1 MNLAQSGYKMNYEIK
16 EEIPSVDDYIN
27 IRLKAGL
34 SRKSKE
40 AATIG
45 LSNSIHSVVVYSSN
59 KPIAIGR
66 IIGDGGCF
74 FEITDMAV
82 LPEHQK
88 KGVGALI
95 MNALVDY
102 LNLNAPITA
111 YVSLMADH
119 GTPHFYEKFGFTLSE
134 MPKSSG
140 MYMRIK

>member
-1 MNLAQSGYKMNYEIK
+1 MSYEIRN
-16 EEIPSVDDYIN
+16 EIPSVTDYIE

-34 SRKSKE
+34 SRKSPE

-45 LSNSIHSVVVYSSN
+45 LRNSIFGVVVYLEN
-59 KPIAIGR
+59 TPIGIGR

-82 LPEHQK
+82 LPEHQN
-88 KGVGALI
+88 KGVGKLI
-95 MNALVDY
+95 METLVKW
-102 LNLNAPITA
+102 LNENAPATA

-119 GTPHFYEKFGFTLSE
+119 GTPEFYAKFGFIKAE

-140 MYMRIK
+140 MYMRIV

>member
-1 MNLAQSGYKMNYEIK
+1 VTYEVK
-16 EEIPSVDDYIN
+16 EEIPGVKNYID

-34 SRKSKE
+34 SRKSEE
-40 AATIG
+40 AAALG
-45 LSNSIHSVVVYSSN
+45 LPNSLYSVVVYTEN
-59 KPIAIGR
+59 QPVGIGR

-74 FEITDMAV
+74 FEVTDMAV

-88 KGVGALI
+88 KGVGKMI
-95 MNALVDY
+95 MDALVNY
-102 LNLNAPITA
+102 LHSNAPKTA

-119 GTPHFYEKFGFTLSE
+119 GTPNFYAKFGFMFSE

>member
-1 MNLAQSGYKMNYEIK
+1 MNYEVK
-16 EEIPSVDDYIN
+16 EEVPSISNYIN

-34 SRKSKE
+34 SRKSEE
-40 AATIG
+40 AAKIG
-45 LSNSIHSVVVYSSN
+45 LSNSLYSVVVYFSN
-59 KPIAIGR
+59 DPIGIGR
-66 IIGDGGCF
+66 VIGDGGCF

-95 MNALVDY
+95 MNALVEY
-102 LNLNAPITA
+102 LHANAPSTA

-119 GTPHFYEKFGFTLSE
+119 GTPHFYEKFGFTLAE